1 MDSEMDDG
9 ASEEDMSLDEGD
21 WIAEEEEWPSI
32 PEAVVS
38 EVHPRDCLECLA
50 GNGFD
55 LYWQVL
61 QRAGFRALL
70 NVAATSRMHRNIRMT
85 NLPHFHEALRAN
97 DASYV
102 ARRLFYRFRVK
113 LFQRLA
119 KSLQHREDKF
129 RTGALELFDRSDM
142 ELAVLKDVRRRQC
155 RANFDWLDFFSLDL
169 PGVSEEAART
179 MDYHESR
186 IRMLGSVSKALRQ
199 RMP

>member
-1 MDSEMDDG
+1 MNSETDDG
-9 ASEEDMSLDEGD
+9 ASEEDVSRDDDD

-38 EVHPRDCLECLA
+38 EVHPRDCLECLV

-55 LYWQVL
+55 LYWEVL

-70 NVAATSRMHRNIRMT
+70 NVAATSRVHRSIRMT

-102 ARRLFYRFRVK
+102 ARRLLYGFRTKV
-113 LFQRLA
+113 FQRLA
-119 KSLQHREDKF
+119 KSLQHREEKF
-129 RTGALELFDRSDM
+129 RTGALNWYDRSDM
-142 ELAVLKDVRRRQC
+142 ELAVIKDVRRRQC
-155 RANFDWLDFFSLDL
+155 RANFDWLDFFALDL
-169 PGVSEEAART
+169 PGISEEAATT

-186 IRMLGSVSKALRQ
+186 IRRIGSVSKALRR